1 MEVVDVDFDLIFV
14 VVFLWLSLALKS
26 LPFFQLNYDVILN
39 VYGAIN
45 LEEGEEGRKDY
56 WMREEFDISIWKVWL
71 YSVQV
76 QAGSTDIISSGR
88 AFFTN

>member
-26 LPFFQLNYDVILN
+26 LPFFQLNYDIILN
-39 VYGAIN
+39 VYDVIN

-56 WMREEFDISIWKVWL
+56 
-71 YSVQV
+71 
-76 QAGSTDIISSGR
+76 
-88 AFFTN
+88 